1 MRDETEPRGGMEPYI
16 ALVVTIGTG
25 IGLALVILA
34 VGVVA
39 AWNNPDASSGAS
51 ADEAA
56 LANGEVDHAVMD
68 FGEPA
73 EPAAADRVIE
83 MEMLDSLA
91 FDPSSVEVSQGETVT
106 FRVTNTGKLVHDFT
120 LGNEATQEAHAA
132 EMADM
137 GPMGEMGGGGDLN
150 AMTLDPGETKELAWK
165 FTEPGELLIGCQ
177 IPGHF
182 EAGMVSEVTVT

>member
-1 MRDETEPRGGMEPYI
+1 MEPYI